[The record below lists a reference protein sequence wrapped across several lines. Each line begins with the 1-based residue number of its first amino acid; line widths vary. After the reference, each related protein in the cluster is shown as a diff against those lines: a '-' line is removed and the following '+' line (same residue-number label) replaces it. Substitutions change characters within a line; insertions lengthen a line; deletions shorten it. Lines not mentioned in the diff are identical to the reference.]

1 MTRLGKVQD
10 VFGDPVPGAGIGI
23 VSSDVPMPEIALV
36 TGDDGTFRLNLP
48 DGVFTLRAHGPAG
61 EVGEA
66 VVQGGSTGED
76 IVITL
81 APDS

>member
-10 VFGDPVPGAGIGI
+10 VFGAPVAGARIGI
-23 VSSDVPMPEIALV
+23 VSSDVPIPEIALV
-36 TGDDGTFRLNLP
+36 SGDDGTFLLNLP
-48 DGVFTLRAHGPAG
+48 DGVFTFRAHGDQG

-66 VVQGGSTGED
+66 VVQGGDTGDE

-81 APDS
+81 APGP

>member
-10 VFGDPVPGAGIGI
+10 AFGNPVAGARIGI

-36 TGDDGTFRLNLP
+36 SGGDGTFHINLP
-48 DGVFTLRAHGPAG
+48 DGVFTFTAHGPAG

-66 VVQGGSTGED
+66 VVQGGSTGEE

-81 APDS
+81 S